1 VEAFLFFI
9 YFLFILYTAAGVDAQ
24 RRWKLSQHAQG
35 LKGGQGD
42 TEGRSRQR
50 DVDGREGEEGAVPP
64 LDVYSSVTAVIEVV
78 LSFFFVL

>member
-1 VEAFLFFI
+1 M
-9 YFLFILYTAAGVDAQ
+9 DAQ

-50 DVDGREGEEGAVPP
+50 DVDGGGGGGGEGGGGAVPP